1 MDHRHTHYS
10 QAMTRCA
17 LLIALASALTLGA
30 CKKQTPRGDLPPA
43 TDWQSG
49 TAPSGS
55 NAPAATANPHAAPDN
70 PHAAPDNPHAAPD
83 NPHAGMAGDPHGGTV
98 AEKTGPKTLD
108 KLADGRLALGPF
120 SVVPPSDWATKPV
133 TSSMRAADFILVGK
147 GGEAELI
154 VYYFGNAGA
163 GSIDDNVNRWLDQ
176 FQQPDGKP
184 SREVA
189 KIEKTKFG
197 GQDATYV
204 SLTGRYVNQGMPG
217 GGGPVDKPD
226 QALLAA
232 IVASPQGPYYFK
244 LVGPKDTVDGNAKAF
259 RTMLDSLKLQ

>member
-1 MDHRHTHYS
+1 VDHRHTHYS

-17 LLIALASALTLGA
+17 QLIAPALALASALALGA
-30 CKKQTPRGDLPPA
+30 SCKKQPPRGELPPA

-49 TAPSGS
+49 TAPAGS
-55 NAPAATANPHAAPDN
+55 NAPAPTAPPNPHAGVDN
-70 PHAAPDNPHAAPD
+70 PHAGVD
-83 NPHAGMAGDPHGGTV
+83 NPHAGMAGNPPGGPV
-98 AEKTGPKTLD
+98 PEKTGAKTLD

-120 SVVPPSDWATKPV
+120 SVVQPADWAAKPV
-133 TSSMRAADFILVGK
+133 TSNMRAADFILVGK

-154 VYYFGNAGA
+154 VYYFGGGGA

-176 FQQPDGKP
+176 FQQPDGKS
-184 SREVA
+184 SRDVA
-189 KIEKTKFG
+189 KIEKTRFG

-204 SLTGRYVNQGMPG
+204 SLAGRYVNQGMPG

-232 IVASPQGPYYFK
+232 IVNSPQGPYYFK
-244 LVGPKDTVDGNAKAF
+244 LVGPKETVDGNAKAF
-259 RTMLDSLKLQ
+259 RAMLDSLKLQ